1 MIQWKEIL
9 QDEQKYLEG
18 LRIKLNQQENAN
30 PAGSLRISVDRGHP
44 RYYHCEGKDK
54 RGKYISKKDVEMAKR
69 LAQKEYNEKIQERI
83 EKRLWKIC
91 QILEMKDTDEDFD
104 KIFETM
110 HEVRKQLVVPIRPT
124 WNQRLDAWENETYKG
139 KGFSQDSVVIY
150 TEKGEQ
156 VRSKS
161 EKILADY
168 FYHRGI
174 PYKYEKPLLLK
185 GVGTVYPD
193 FTILSP
199 KTHGEIY
206 WEHHGMMD
214 DPNYVKSAIRKIE
227 TYQKN
232 GIYLGEKLIVTFETS
247 DMPLNTRTMHDL
259 VQKYL
264 V

>member
-1 MIQWKEIL
+1 M
-9 QDEQKYLEG
+9 
-18 LRIKLNQQENAN
+18 
-30 PAGSLRISVDRGHP
+30 
-44 RYYHCEGKDK
+44 
-54 RGKYISKKDVEMAKR
+54 
-69 LAQKEYNEKIQERI
+69 
-83 EKRLWKIC
+83 
-91 QILEMKDTDEDFD
+91 
-104 KIFETM
+104 
-110 HEVRKQLVVPIRPT
+110 
-124 WNQRLDAWENETYKG
+124 
-139 KGFSQDSVVIY
+139 
-150 TEKGEQ
+150 
-156 VRSKS
+156 
-161 EKILADY
+161 
-168 FYHRGI
+168 
-174 PYKYEKPLLLK
+174 LK